1 MIEIDF
7 DKQTYICPYCG
18 KQQSYSSGINMS
30 SECVYF
36 DPAGRRHFEETM
48 ANARFKYDGSEL
60 FVYQIKCSNTQCN
73 KIISVGKFLVS
84 KKQIDI
90 MPQYVHRTFPDYIP
104 EQIRND
110 YYEATNIIDLS
121 PKAAATLLRRC
132 LQGMIHH
139 FWGIYGKNLNAE
151 ITTLQ
156 GKVSPSLWK
165 ALDGLRKMGNI
176 GAHMENDV
184 NLIVD
189 IDSNE
194 TKKLQKLIE
203 LLFDKW
209 YIAKHDEEELF
220 NDINNIS
227 SEKEIERKGN
237 TKDARDER

>member
-1 MIEIDF
+1 M
-7 DKQTYICPYCG
+7 
-18 KQQSYSSGINMS
+18 
-30 SECVYF
+30 
-36 DPAGRRHFEETM
+36 
-48 ANARFKYDGSEL
+48 
-60 FVYQIKCSNTQCN
+60 
-73 KIISVGKFLVS
+73 
-84 KKQIDI
+84 
-90 MPQYVHRTFPDYIP
+90 
-104 EQIRND
+104 
-110 YYEATNIIDLS
+110 
-121 PKAAATLLRRC
+121 
-132 LQGMIHH
+132 
-139 FWGIYGKNLNAE
+139 
-151 ITTLQ
+151 Q

>member
-1 MIEIDF
+1 
-7 DKQTYICPYCG
+7 
-18 KQQSYSSGINMS
+18 
-30 SECVYF
+30 
-36 DPAGRRHFEETM
+36 
-48 ANARFKYDGSEL
+48 
-60 FVYQIKCSNTQCN
+60 
-73 KIISVGKFLVS
+73 
-84 KKQIDI
+84 
-90 MPQYVHRTFPDYIP
+90 
-104 EQIRND
+104 
-110 YYEATNIIDLS
+110 
-121 PKAAATLLRRC
+121 
-132 LQGMIHH
+132 
-139 FWGIYGKNLNAE
+139 
-151 ITTLQ
+151 
-156 GKVSPSLWK
+156 
-165 ALDGLRKMGNI
+165 MGNI

>member
-1 MIEIDF
+1 MW
-7 DKQTYICPYCG
+7 
-18 KQQSYSSGINMS
+18 
-30 SECVYF
+30 
-36 DPAGRRHFEETM
+36 
-48 ANARFKYDGSEL
+48 NA
-60 FVYQIKCSNTQCN
+60 I
-73 KIISVGKFLVS
+73 
-84 KKQIDI
+84 
-90 MPQYVHRTFPDYIP
+90 
-104 EQIRND
+104 
-110 YYEATNIIDLS
+110 
-121 PKAAATLLRRC
+121 
-132 LQGMIHH
+132 
-139 FWGIYGKNLNAE
+139 
-151 ITTLQ
+151 
-156 GKVSPSLWK
+156 
-165 ALDGLRKMGNI
+165 DGLRKMGNI